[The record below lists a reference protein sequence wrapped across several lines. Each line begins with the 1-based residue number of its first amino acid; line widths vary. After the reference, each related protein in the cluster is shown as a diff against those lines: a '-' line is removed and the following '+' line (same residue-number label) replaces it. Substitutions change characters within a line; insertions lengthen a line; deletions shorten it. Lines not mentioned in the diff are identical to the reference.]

1 MQGFVLQAK
10 WYGIHPRGRCHLI
23 LLKQRNHYLAIS
35 MHWSPLIKQKKD
47 LISSECLNLKANQV
61 SFLTHSLKILAI
73 TKSGWRELIRGFK
86 AERKKKKKNR
96 SRFQILK

>member
-1 MQGFVLQAK
+1 
-10 WYGIHPRGRCHLI
+10 
-23 LLKQRNHYLAIS
+23 